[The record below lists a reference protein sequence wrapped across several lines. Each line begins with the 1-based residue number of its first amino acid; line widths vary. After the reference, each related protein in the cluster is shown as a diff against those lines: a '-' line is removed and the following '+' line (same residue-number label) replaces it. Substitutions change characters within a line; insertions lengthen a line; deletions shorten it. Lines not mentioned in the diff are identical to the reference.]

1 MPSSNITQK
10 STRFLLANKLSQP
23 ELTTL
28 QFLFQQNS
36 FSENA
41 AVTVQQLHD
50 HAVAQKVT
58 RAITPKGFNAQL
70 FMMYKAGRL
79 ARTLRGKEY
88 AYYLPGISEYK
99 EAIDHHVNKRG

>member
-1 MPSSNITQK
+1 MPNFVKNKQP
-10 STRFLLANKLSQP
+10 RFQLRNKLSQP

-36 FSENA
+36 FSDNTA
-41 AVTVQQLHD
+41 ATVQLLHD

-58 RAITPKGFNAQL
+58 GAITPKGFNAQL
-70 FMMYKAGRL
+70 FMMYKAGLL

-99 EAIDHHVNKRG
+99 EAIDYHANKRG